1 MRLPAVP
8 GRDSLPDLS
17 RETLLVVALVGGA
30 EFVNHTYLVLFPPIL
45 GVLSNDFG
53 VSLATLGI
61 AMGVQGAA
69 NTVFQLPFGY
79 LADNYDRRLALGL
92 SLGLSTAS
100 VFLVAFAP
108 TFEVL
113 LVGQALLGIG
123 IAGHHPAHFPLLAD
137 ATPEHLRA
145 RAFSVRG
152 FLGSL
157 GFGFPP
163 VFFAAVLGFRGLTW
177 RGAIALVGAFGA
189 LYALFTLFA
198 FQRWVGEDV
207 TAPET
212 GSAGSASASADAD
225 DPSSADDAA
234 ASSADSSAS
243 RLAGVRRELRAV
255 LASPGV
261 LALALLALVAST
273 ASWGLT
279 SYAVVLLRQGYGL
292 ALDAANLTLS
302 AMFVVGALAVLV
314 GGDLSDRFSPG
325 PLIVGS
331 YAAVVVFVGLLAS
344 TAIPALAAVACLLV
358 VGGTRAL
365 AGPARSKLADGL
377 SARSDLGRTFA
388 VVTVG
393 TMTGSALAPPL
404 FGALI
409 ERSGLRVAFAAIAG
423 ISALAVL
430 VTLFVLYR
438 QGTGRSARA
447 GVEAE

>member
-1 MRLPAVP
+1 M
-8 GRDSLPDLS
+8 
-17 RETLLVVALVGGA
+17 
-30 EFVNHTYLVLFPPIL
+30 
-45 GVLSNDFG
+45 
-53 VSLATLGI
+53 LGI
-61 AMGVQGAA
+61 AMGVQGGA

-137 ATPEHLRA
+137 ATPENLRA

-157 GFGFPP
+157 GFGAPP
-163 VFFAAVLGFRGLTW
+163 VFFAAILGFRGLTW
-177 RGAIALVGAFGA
+177 RGAVALIGAFGA
-189 LYALFTLFA
+189 VYAAVTLLA
-198 FQRWVGEDV
+198 FQRYVGEEI
-207 TAPET
+207 TAPEIRDSVDSNAEGDVST
-212 GSAGSASASADAD
+212 GDS
-225 DPSSADDAA
+225 PSTDSPT
-234 ASSADSSAS
+234 ADSLS
-243 RLAGVRRELRAV
+243 RREAVGRELRAI

-279 SYAVVLLRQGYGL
+279 SYAVVLLEQGYGL

-314 GGDLSDRFSPG
+314 GGDLSDRFSAG

-331 YAAVVVFVGLLAS
+331 YASVVVLVGLLAS
-344 TAIPALAAVACLLV
+344 MAIPALAAVACLLV

-377 SARSDLGRTFA
+377 SARSDLGRNFA
-388 VVTVG
+388 IITVG

-409 ERSGLRVAFAAIAG
+409 ERSGLRVAFAAIAV
-423 ISALAVL
+423 ISVLAVL

-438 QGTGRSARA
+438 QGSERRQPARA
-447 GVEAE
+447 EAE

>member
-1 MRLPAVP
+1 M
-8 GRDSLPDLS
+8 PDVS
-17 RETLLVVALVGGA
+17 RETLLVVSLVGGA

-45 GVLSNDFG
+45 GILSEEFG
-53 VSLATLGI
+53 VSLAMLGI
-61 AMGVQGAA
+61 AMGVQGGV

-100 VFLVAFAP
+100 VFLIAFAP

-137 ATPEHLRA
+137 ATPENLRA

-157 GFGFPP
+157 GFGAPP
-163 VFFAAVLGFRGLTW
+163 VLFAAVLGFRGLTW
-177 RGAIALVGAFGA
+177 RGAVALIGAFGA
-189 LYALFTLFA
+189 IYAAITLLA
-198 FQRWVGEDV
+198 FQRYVGEAV
-207 TAPET
+207 TAPEV
-212 GSAGSASASADAD
+212 GDSESED
-225 DPSSADDAA
+225 DDSTDD
-234 ASSADSSAS
+234 SLS
-243 RLAGVRRELRAV
+243 RREAVGRELRAI

-279 SYAVVLLRQGYGL
+279 SYAVVLLEQGYGL
-292 ALDAANLTLS
+292 ALDAANFTLS

-314 GGDLSDRFSPG
+314 GGDLSDRFSAG

-331 YAAVVVFVGLLAS
+331 YASVVVLVGLLAS
-344 TAIPALAAVACLLV
+344 MAIPALAAVACLLM
-358 VGGTRAL
+358 VGATRAL

-377 SARSDLGRTFA
+377 SARSDLGRNFA
-388 VVTVG
+388 IITVG

-409 ERSGLRVAFAAIAG
+409 ERSGLRVAFAAIAV
-423 ISALAVL
+423 ISVLAVL

-438 QGTGRSARA
+438 RGSERRQPAS
-447 GVEAE
+447 VEAE

>member
-1 MRLPAVP
+1 M
-8 GRDSLPDLS
+8 
-17 RETLLVVALVGGA
+17 
-30 EFVNHTYLVLFPPIL
+30 
-45 GVLSNDFG
+45 
-53 VSLATLGI
+53 
-61 AMGVQGAA
+61 
-69 NTVFQLPFGY
+69 
-79 LADNYDRRLALGL
+79 
-92 SLGLSTAS
+92 
-100 VFLVAFAP
+100 
-108 TFEVL
+108 
-113 LVGQALLGIG
+113 
-123 IAGHHPAHFPLLAD
+123 
-137 ATPEHLRA
+137 
-145 RAFSVRG
+145 
-152 FLGSL
+152 
-157 GFGFPP
+157 
-163 VFFAAVLGFRGLTW
+163 TW